1 VYAPENPFINA
12 QFNFVMCLFFIYLHK
27 PKKDIMF
34 VYAQILPTTTIG
46 VVELFVGNAARE
58 PHIPYIV

>member
-1 VYAPENPFINA
+1 
-12 QFNFVMCLFFIYLHK
+12 MCLFFIYLHK

-46 VVELFVGNAARE
+46 VVELLRWHKAKVKEITN
-58 PHIPYIV
+58 